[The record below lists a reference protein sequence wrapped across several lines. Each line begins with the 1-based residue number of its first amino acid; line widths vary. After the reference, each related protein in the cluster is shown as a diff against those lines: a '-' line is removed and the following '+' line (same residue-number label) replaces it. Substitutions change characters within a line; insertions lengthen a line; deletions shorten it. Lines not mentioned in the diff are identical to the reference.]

1 MAGGD
6 DDTVGQTFPCR
17 AQVLGCTVCTEN
29 RNRNRRGRSVGTA
42 CVDANIN
49 VISGQNFQGGAP
61 CGFAERV
68 GVTTNEERAIETLLG
83 SVVNNCLG
91 NRNDVCFIELAI
103 ECATAV
109 TGGTKRH
116 PLIGV

>member
-6 DDTVGQTFPCR
+6 DDTVGQPFPSR
-17 AQVLGCTVCTEN
+17 TQVLGSTVCTEN
-29 RNRNRRGRSVGTA
+29 RHRNRRGRSVGTT

-49 VISGQNFQGGAP
+49 LISGQDFQGGAP
-61 CGFAERV
+61 CGFAQRV
-68 GVTTNEERAIETLLG
+68 GVTTDKKRAVETLLG
-83 SVVNNCLG
+83 SVVNNRLG

>member
-6 DDTVGQTFPCR
+6 DDTVGEPFPSR